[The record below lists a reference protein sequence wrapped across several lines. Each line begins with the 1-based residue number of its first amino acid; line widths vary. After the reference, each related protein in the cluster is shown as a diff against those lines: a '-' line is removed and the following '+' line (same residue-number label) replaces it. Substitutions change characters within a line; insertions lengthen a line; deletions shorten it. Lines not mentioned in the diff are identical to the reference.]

1 MSDVNFKFVDT
12 NILIYSF
19 DISTGE
25 KYRKASTLIE
35 KLWKNESG
43 CISIQVL
50 QEFYVYA
57 TKLAPNALDPLKA
70 ATVIRDLCSWKVHRP
85 STDDVLA
92 AISLQQRY
100 QISFW
105 DALIIRSAQETNC
118 EILWS
123 EDLSNGQ
130 DYDGVKVVNPF
141 KQ

>member
-1 MSDVNFKFVDT
+1 MSDGNLQFVDT

-25 KYRKASTLIE
+25 KYKKASTLIQN
-35 KLWKNESG
+35 LWEIEMG

-50 QEFYVYA
+50 QEFYVIA
-57 TKLAPNALDPLKA
+57 TKLVPNALDPLKA

-85 STDDVLA
+85 STDDILA

-105 DALIIRSAQETNC
+105 DAQIIRSAQETSC

-123 EDLSNGQ
+123 EDLSDGQ
-130 DYDGVKVVNPF
+130 DYDGVKVINPF
-141 KQ
+141 K